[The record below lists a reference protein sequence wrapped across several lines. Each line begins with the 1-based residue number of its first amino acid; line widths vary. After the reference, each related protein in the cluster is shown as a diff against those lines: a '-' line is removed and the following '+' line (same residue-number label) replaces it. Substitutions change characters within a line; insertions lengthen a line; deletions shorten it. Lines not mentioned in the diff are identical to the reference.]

1 MTYEIHT
8 WTYCDGWSNNSQEYW
23 KPLQFAS
30 LREVD
35 ENQTI
40 EIVCDS
46 KVGAEEYIKAKERFQ
61 YELNYITA
69 ELWSLADVRS
79 VYKSK
84 EK

>member
-1 MTYEIHT
+1 MNVYIV
-8 WTYCDGWSNNSQEYW
+8 
-23 KPLQFAS
+23 
-30 LREVD
+30 VD

-46 KVGAEEYIKAKERFQ
+46 KVGAEKYIKANERFQ

-69 ELWSLADVRS
+69 ELWSLADVLS

-84 EK
+84 KNDNE